1 MYKILIAFFLFP
13 ILLSCNKSTD
23 RPSENADFLHSSWIT
38 DARVWP
44 VADSLMYGEYPAPL
58 FRKEFSVK
66 GSLKSATLYIT
77 AAGYYS
83 AFLNGKPIGK
93 NYLDPAWTDYSKR
106 IYYTEFDITS
116 DIKEGTN
123 CIGTTIGNGFYNPL
137 PMRMWST
144 FNLRDYL
151 PVGKPTFIARLK
163 LEYDNGETEVVI
175 TDRSWKYSYGPIL
188 KNNVY
193 LGEVYNAG
201 KEIEG
206 WNLAGFDDS
215 GWKKSDENSG
225 PGGILQ
231 KAFFPPIQLTGRH
244 NPIAVSSP
252 ERGIYIMDMGVN
264 FTGLYRIRLKGEK
277 GDTVTLRFG
286 ERLYEN
292 GTLNPMT
299 SVAGQIKRKK
309 NNTTEQQEAVWH
321 TNNGPGCPDVAW
333 QTDKY
338 IFGNKTDIWYTPL
351 FTFHIYRYLEISG
364 LKYKPEINDA
374 EGIAFNTNVD
384 TTNSFSCSSDL
395 INEIQQA
402 ARRTFTDNLI
412 SVQSDCPGRE
422 RFGYGGDLNATCES
436 FICNFDMH
444 SFYRK
449 TIYDWVDAIKDS
461 VFTDI
466 APTAFFGIN
475 NCGIS
480 WESAFLITQYKLL
493 LYYND
498 LELVKELYD
507 LDLKWM
513 DKVARIHPSGIIDRG
528 LSDHE
533 SLVKVP
539 VKLIGTTH
547 YLQCARIMKRFAVL
561 MGDKEN
567 EARFEKLADKL
578 TSYVL
583 EEYWRKPVT
592 DTINRQTL
600 FAAMLYHDIIPEKE
614 KKAAIDSLNKAIKE
628 GPAGHFITGIFGTQY
643 ILDALSV
650 NGHGDS
656 VYEIVNSRAFPGW
669 GYMIDRG
676 ATTIWETWKES
687 DDVYSN
693 CHPMFGSVSQ
703 WFYQWLAGIQPDPD
717 YPGFRKFT
725 IAPAL
730 PAGLNYV
737 KCNYHSPFGE
747 IVSNW
752 KRNKGTGQVSFEI
765 KIPEG
770 SKATIVLPITRQQK
784 ISILDRLTNTT
795 KAIDPNRK
803 KYEEFALGAG
813 EYVITAG
820 NGE

>member
-1 MYKILIAFFLFP
+1 MYKILITISCLSILF
-13 ILLSCNKSTD
+13 SCGKTPD
-23 RPSENADFLHSSWIT
+23 RTAEMGDLTSASWIT
-38 DARVWP
+38 DAQEWP
-44 VADSLMYGEYPAPL
+44 VTDSLMYGEFPAPL

-66 GSLKSATLYIT
+66 ENLKSATLYIT

-83 AFLNGKPIGK
+83 ASINGKPIGE
-93 NYLDPAWTDYSKR
+93 NYLDPAWTNFSKR
-106 IYYTEFDITS
+106 IYYAEFDITS

-123 CIGTTIGNGFYNPL
+123 CLGTTIGNGFYNLL

-144 FNLRDYL
+144 YNLRDYL
-151 PVGKPTFIARLK
+151 PVGKPTFIVRLK
-163 LEYDNGETEVVI
+163 LEYDTGETEVVI
-175 TDRSWKYSYGPIL
+175 TDRSWKFSYGPVL

-193 LGEVYNAG
+193 LGEVYHAG

-206 WNLAGFDDS
+206 WNLVGFDDS
-215 GWKKSDENSG
+215 GWKKSVENRG
-225 PGGILQ
+225 PGGILL
-231 KAFFPPIQLTGRH
+231 KAFFPPIQVTGRH
-244 NPIAVSSP
+244 NPIAVTSP

-264 FTGLYRIRLKGEK
+264 FTGLYRIRLKGEM

-309 NNTTEQQEAVWH
+309 TNSTEKQESVWH

-351 FTFHIYRYLEISG
+351 FTFHIYRYMEISG
-364 LKYKPEINDA
+364 LKYKPEIDDA

-395 INEIQQA
+395 LNAIQQA
-402 ARRTFTDNLI
+402 TRRTFLDNLI

-436 FICNFDMH
+436 FMYNFNMQT
-444 SFYRK
+444 FYRK
-449 TIYDWVDAIKDS
+449 TLYDWVDVMMDTCFIDTAPYVGIK
-461 VFTDI
+461 I
-466 APTAFFGIN
+466 
-475 NCGIS
+475 CGLS

-498 LELVKELYD
+498 TNLIREFYNLD
-507 LDLKWM
+507 LDWM
-513 DKVARIHPSGIIDRG
+513 NKVAKLHPSGIVDQG

-547 YLQCARIMKRFAVL
+547 YLQCARIMKRFSAL
-561 MGDKEN
+561 MNDTVN
-567 EARFEKLADKL
+567 EARFAALADKL
-578 TSYVL
+578 AGYVV

-592 DTINRQTL
+592 DTINKQTL
-600 FAAMLYHDIIPEKE
+600 YATLLYHNIIPEKE
-614 KKAAIDSLNKAIKE
+614 KRAAIELLFKAIE
-628 GPAGHFITGIFGTQY
+628 EDPAGHFTTGIFGTRY
-643 ILDALSV
+643 ILEALSSS
-650 NGHGDS
+650 GHRNK
-656 VYEIVNSRAFPGW
+656 VFEIVNSRAFPGW

-703 WFYQWLAGIQPDPD
+703 WFYQWLAGIQPDPE

-725 IAPAL
+725 IAPFV
-730 PAGLNYV
+730 PEGLDYV

-752 KRNKGTGQVSFEI
+752 ERKGTNQMVFDI
-765 KIPEG
+765 LIPEG
-770 SKATIVLPITRQQK
+770 TKATFILPIAKMKK
-784 ISILDRLTNTT
+784 ITIMDRNTN
-795 KAIDPNRK
+795 KVSVPDPSQR
-803 KYEEFALGAG
+803 KYEEFELGAG

-820 NGE
+820 T